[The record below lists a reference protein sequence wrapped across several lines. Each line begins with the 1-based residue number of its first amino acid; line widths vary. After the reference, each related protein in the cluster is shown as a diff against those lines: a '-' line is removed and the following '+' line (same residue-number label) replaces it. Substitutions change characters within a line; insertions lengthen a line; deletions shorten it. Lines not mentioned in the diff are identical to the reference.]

1 MSEIYMSGIGFGNI
15 TVEQTISEVVFNLF
29 FKILFSLFIIY
40 ADKRLHWFDEVK
52 CDDVTAFNDKR
63 KK

>member
-1 MSEIYMSGIGFGNI
+1 MSGIGFGNI

-29 FKILFSLFIIY
+29 FKILFFLFIIY

-52 CDDVTAFNDKR
+52 YDDVTAFNNKGKNR
-63 KK
+63 SHQ